1 MMAFAPAYILLSIS
15 YEVLFYVAL
24 CLALSSWVR
33 MEHLSSMTKSQ
44 SRQKTNAAVSIR
56 DFRTAFL
63 FLLFIK
69 IAFFGT
75 GNVAS
80 MSSFEISSTYRFV
93 TVFAPFLMGFL
104 LVIKILIP
112 FTLVGA
118 AFHVI
123 VGLKDRNPYHFFLLV
138 VGLSDYLSIH
148 FLFLVENEG
157 SWKQIGNSIS
167 MFGIV
172 NAQIIFIPL
181 VFVLSRVFV
190 QDLFTLTRN
199 HHNKA
204 S

>member
-1 MMAFAPAYILLSIS
+1 MS
-15 YEVLFYVAL
+15 
-24 CLALSSWVR
+24 
-33 MEHLSSMTKSQ
+33 KSQ
-44 SRQKTNAAVSIR
+44 SRQKPNGAVSIQ

-123 VGLKDRNPYHFFLLV
+123 VGLHDRNPYHFFLLV

-181 VFVLSRVFV
+181 VFVLSRVFL
-190 QDLFTLTRN
+190 QDLFTGTRKY

-204 S
+204 L